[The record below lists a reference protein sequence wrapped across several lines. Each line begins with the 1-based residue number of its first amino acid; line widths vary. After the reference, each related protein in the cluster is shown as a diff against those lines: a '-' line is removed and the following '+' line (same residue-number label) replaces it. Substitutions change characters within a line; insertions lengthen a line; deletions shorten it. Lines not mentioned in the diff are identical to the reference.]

1 MLKIHD
7 LHEKE
12 RPIEQI
18 GRLFYSMDIL
28 YNTKERRM
36 VMKMVVRFEGG

>member
-7 LHEKE
+7 LYEKE

-18 GRLFYSMDIL
+18 GRLCYSIDIL
-28 YNTKERRM
+28 YNTKESRM
-36 VMKMVVRFEGG
+36 VMIMVVRFEGG

>member
-7 LHEKE
+7 LYEKE
-12 RPIEQI
+12 RPIELI

>member
-7 LHEKE
+7 LYEKR
-12 RPIEQI
+12 RPIDKI

>member
-7 LHEKE
+7 LYEKE
-12 RPIEQI
+12 RSIEQI
-18 GRLFYSMDIL
+18 GRLFYIGNVL

>member
-7 LHEKE
+7 LYEKE

-18 GRLFYSMDIL
+18 GCLFYSMDIL